1 MDNDGNLD
9 SNFGEWFLG
18 REIQIVLRRGN
29 VLSGR
34 VIDYANDVGWFIVQY
49 EDGDTEEL
57 YWKELL
63 EIFLSF
69 GCYDYP

>member
-1 MDNDGNLD
+1 MANDGNLD
-9 SNFGEWFLG
+9 SNCEWFLG
-18 REIQIVLRRGN
+18 REIQIRLCMGN
-29 VLSGR
+29 ILSAR

-63 EIFLSF
+63 EIILAF
-69 GCYDYP
+69 GCYDFP

>member
-1 MDNDGNLD
+1 MANDGNLD

-18 REIQIVLRRGN
+18 REIQIRLCMGSI
-29 VLSGR
+29 LSGR
-34 VIDYANDVGWFIVQY
+34 VIDYADDVGWFIVRY

-63 EIFLSF
+63 EIILSF
-69 GCYDYP
+69 GCYDFP